1 MTTGPRSGAIGH
13 VRHGNLGTLPPD
25 METGDSEFDLAIETI
40 EALDDA
46 TRAITEVLDLETVLQ
61 LIVDR
66 VAALADARY
75 AALGIADANNRM
87 ERFITTGFTHE
98 QRSAIGH
105 LPVGRGLLGLII
117 REGRSYRIPEIAAH
131 PDSSGFPAHHPP
143 MRSLL
148 GVPINV
154 SGRPVGNLYLTD
166 KQGTA
171 EFSPA
176 DQRIVELFARHAGIA
191 IENARL
197 HERLGALRVVAER
210 ERIGRDLHD
219 GVIQGLYAVGLS
231 LEDVERL
238 VTESPPEAVAR
249 VDAAIDA
256 IHRSI
261 ADIREF
267 VIGLRPSMTGAG
279 LASGIAALADGTR
292 LTTTIDVE
300 TRIIASAAD
309 LSKIDDEV
317 RHDLLHV
324 VREALSNVARHARAS
339 RVDVEITRVDEGLRL
354 LIADNGI
361 GFDPAALAEGGHH
374 GLVNLRERAAAA
386 GGRLEIDSQPGRGAR
401 LVITIPIEDEAPPT

>member
-1 MTTGPRSGAIGH
+1 
-13 VRHGNLGTLPPD
+13 
-25 METGDSEFDLAIETI
+25 METGDSALDLATDTI
-40 EALDDA
+40 EALDEA
-46 TRAITEVLDLETVLQ
+46 TRAIAEVLDLETVLQ

-66 VAALADARY
+66 VADLADARY
-75 AALGIADANNRM
+75 AALGIADVNGRM
-87 ERFITTGFTHE
+87 ERFITTGLTPE

-166 KQGTA
+166 KRGA
-171 EFSPA
+171 PEFSA
-176 DQRIVELFARHAGIA
+176 SDQRIVELFARHAGIA

-238 VTESPPEAVAR
+238 IAESPAEAVVR

-256 IHRSI
+256 IHHSI

-300 TRIIASAAD
+300 TRIMASSAE
-309 LSKIDDEV
+309 LSRVGDEA
-317 RHDLLHV
+317 RHELLHV

-339 RVDVEITRVDEGLRL
+339 RVEVTVARADEGLRL
-354 LIADNGI
+354 EIIDNGI
-361 GFDPAALAEGGHH
+361 GFDPAAAAEGGHH
-374 GLVNLRERAAAA
+374 GLVNLRERAASA
-386 GGRLEIDSQPGRGAR
+386 GGRIEIDSQPGRGTR
-401 LVITIPIEDEAPPT
+401 LVITIPLEAEAPQP

>member
-1 MTTGPRSGAIGH
+1 
-13 VRHGNLGTLPPD
+13 
-25 METGDSEFDLAIETI
+25 METRNTDLDLAIETI
-40 EALDDA
+40 EALDEA
-46 TRAITEVLDLETVLQ
+46 TRAIAEVLDLETVLQ

-66 VAALADARY
+66 VAELAEARY
-75 AALGIADANNRM
+75 AALGIAGSNGRI
-87 ERFITTGFTHE
+87 ERFITAGLSAE

-117 REGRSYRIPEIAAH
+117 REGRSYRIPDIAEH

-148 GVPINV
+148 GVPV
-154 SGRPVGNLYLTD
+154 AVRGRPIGNLYLTD
-166 KQGTA
+166 KRGA
-171 EFSPA
+171 PEFSA
-176 DQRIVELFARHAGIA
+176 DDQRIVELFARHAGIA

-197 HERLGALRVVAER
+197 HERLGAMRVVAER

-219 GVIQGLYAVGLS
+219 GVIQGLYAAGLS

-238 VTESPPEAVAR
+238 VAEAPDEAVAR
-249 VDAAIDA
+249 VDSAIDA

-292 LTTTIDVE
+292 LTTTIEVE
-300 TRIIASAAD
+300 TSISASAAE
-309 LSKIDDEV
+309 LSAIGDDA

-339 RVDVEITRVDEGLRL
+339 RVEVAVARVGDALHLE
-354 LIADNGI
+354 IADNGI
-361 GFDPAALAEGGHH
+361 GFDPAAAAQGGHH
-374 GLVNLRERAAAA
+374 GLVNLRERAVAA
-386 GGRLEIDSQPGRGAR
+386 GGRLEIDSRPGRGTR
-401 LVITIPIEDEAPPT
+401 LIVTIPIEVEAPPT

>member
-1 MTTGPRSGAIGH
+1 
-13 VRHGNLGTLPPD
+13 
-25 METGDSEFDLAIETI
+25 METGDSALDQAIETI
-40 EALDDA
+40 EALDEA
-46 TRAITEVLDLETVLQ
+46 TRAIAEVLDLEMVLQ

-66 VAALADARY
+66 VAALVDARY
-75 AALGIADANNRM
+75 AALGIADVNDRM
-87 ERFITTGFTHE
+87 ERFITTGLTEE
-98 QRSAIGH
+98 QRTAIGH

-148 GVPINV
+148 GVPISV
-154 SGRPVGNLYLTD
+154 RGRPVGNLYLTD
-166 KQGTA
+166 KQGA
-171 EFSPA
+171 PEFSPA

-219 GVIQGLYAVGLS
+219 GVIQSLYAVGLS

-238 VTESPPEAVAR
+238 VAESPAEAVAR
-249 VDAAIDA
+249 VDAAIDV

-261 ADIREF
+261 ADIRGL

-300 TRIIASAAD
+300 TRITASAAE
-309 LSKIDDEV
+309 LSVIGDEA
-317 RHDLLHV
+317 RHELLHA

-339 RVDVEITRVDEGLRL
+339 RAEVEVARTDEGLRL
-354 LIADNGI
+354 EIADNGI
-361 GFDPAALAEGGHH
+361 GFDPTAVAQGGHH

-386 GGRLEIDSQPGRGAR
+386 GGRLEIDSQSGRGTR
-401 LVITIPIEDEAPPT
+401 LVITIPIESEAPPT

>member
-1 MTTGPRSGAIGH
+1 
-13 VRHGNLGTLPPD
+13 
-25 METGDSEFDLAIETI
+25 METGDSALELATDTI
-40 EALDDA
+40 EALDEA
-46 TRAITEVLDLETVLQ
+46 TRAIAEVLDLETVLQ

-66 VAALADARY
+66 VVVLADARY
-75 AALGIADANNRM
+75 AALGIADANGRM
-87 ERFITTGFTHE
+87 ERFVTTGLTPE
-98 QRSAIGH
+98 QRTAIGH

-117 REGRSYRIPEIAAH
+117 REGRSYRIPDIATH
-131 PDSSGFPAHHPP
+131 PDSSGFPPHHPP

-148 GVPINV
+148 GVPIHV

-171 EFSPA
+171 EFSAA

-238 VTESPPEAVAR
+238 IEESPAEAAAS

-300 TRIIASAAD
+300 TRILASTAD
-309 LSKIDDEV
+309 LSRVGDEA
-317 RHDLLHV
+317 RHELLHV
-324 VREALSNVARHARAS
+324 VREGLSNVARHAHAS
-339 RVDVEITRVDEGLRL
+339 RVEVAVTPADEGLRL
-354 LIADNGI
+354 EIIDNGV
-361 GFDPAALAEGGHH
+361 GFDPAALAPGGHH
-374 GLVNLRERAAAA
+374 GLVNLRERAANA
-386 GGRLEIDSQPGRGAR
+386 GGRLEIDSQPGRGTR
-401 LVITIPIEDEAPPT
+401 LVITIPLETEAPPP

>member
-1 MTTGPRSGAIGH
+1 M
-13 VRHGNLGTLPPD
+13 D
-25 METGDSEFDLAIETI
+25 TGDDNDLALAIETI
-40 EALDDA
+40 EALDEA
-46 TRAITEVLDLETVLQ
+46 TRAIAEVLDLETVLQ

-66 VAALADARY
+66 VADLAGARY
-75 AALGIADANNRM
+75 AALGIADVNGRM
-87 ERFITTGFTHE
+87 ERFITTGLTPQE
-98 QRSAIGH
+98 RSAIGH

-117 REGRSYRIPEIAAH
+117 REGRSYRMPEIASH

-148 GVPINV
+148 GVPIRL

-166 KQGTA
+166 KQGA
-171 EFSPA
+171 PEFSAA

-238 VTESPPEAVAR
+238 IAESPAEAVVR

-256 IHRSI
+256 IHHSI

-300 TRIIASAAD
+300 TRIIASSAE
-309 LSKIDDEV
+309 LSRIGDEA
-317 RHDLLHV
+317 RHELLHV

-339 RVDVEITRVDEGLRL
+339 RAEVTVAPADEGLRL
-354 LIADNGI
+354 EIIDNGI
-361 GFDPAALAEGGHH
+361 GFDPAAAAEGGHH
-374 GLVNLRERAAAA
+374 GLVNLRERAASA
-386 GGRLEIDSQPGRGAR
+386 GGRLEIDSQPGRGTR
-401 LVITIPIEDEAPPT
+401 LVITIPLEAEAPQP